1 MAADVGWSSWFLL
14 TACNAAKTPWPS
26 EDDHTQQRHHGLVK
40 MIIHSRHHG
49 LVRMTTQQTP
59 WPSKDDYTADT
70 MA

>member
-26 EDDHTQQRHHGLVK
+26 EDDHTQQ
-40 MIIHSRHHG
+40 
-49 LVRMTTQQTP
+49 TP
-59 WPSKDDYTADT
+59 WLSKDDYTADT